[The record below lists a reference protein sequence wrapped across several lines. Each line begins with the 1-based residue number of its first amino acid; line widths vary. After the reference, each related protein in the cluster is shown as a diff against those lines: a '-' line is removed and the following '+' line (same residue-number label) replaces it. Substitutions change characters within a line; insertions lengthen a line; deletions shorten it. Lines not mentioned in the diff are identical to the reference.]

1 LNHLR
6 LIRAPDYVY
15 AHSNKGIA
23 LTCLGDL
30 QAMLSRHYEASEC
43 YAQAIAAFDEALSR
57 APGDVYAHN
66 NKGLA
71 LRNLGD
77 SQAKLSRR
85 DDASKNYAEAIAA
98 FDVALHIAPD
108 HVQIHNNRANVLKSL
123 GELQARLSQRDEAS
137 PLEGERMPTI
147 HKKLYQ
153 VFLSHSSGD
162 KAHVEKIAVRLVN
175 EAGINPFLDK
185 WHLVPGEPWQE
196 ALEEALGES
205 ETCAVFLGPAGLG
218 PWENEEMRAALDER
232 VKDKSL
238 RVIPVLLP
246 RADPKDNKTLP
257 RFLRRLTWVDFRTG
271 IDEEEPFHRLVAGI
285 KGQSPGRGPSQP
297 VRTYIPPVSASIVRS
312 WFNNVINPVLSQ
324 LRRELPYLEKKEWSW
339 QVSPRRLECI
349 HQINFSLTHA
359 EDTFNQLLRFYPDIK
374 EMFRLYEQ
382 GGEHKKVGGVLTR

>member
-23 LTCLGDL
+23 LTCLADL
-30 QAMLSRHYEASEC
+30 QAMLSQHYEASEC
-43 YAQAIAAFDEALSR
+43 YAQAIGAFDE
-57 APGDVYAHN
+57 
-66 NKGLA
+66 
-71 LRNLGD
+71 
-77 SQAKLSRR
+77 
-85 DDASKNYAEAIAA
+85 
-98 FDVALHIAPD
+98 ALHIAPD
-108 HVQIHNNRANVLKSL
+108 HVQIYNRANVLKSL

-137 PLEGERMPTI
+137 PSEGERVPTT
-147 HKKLYQ
+147 HKKLYH

-162 KAHVEKIAVRLVN
+162 KAHVEKIAVRLAD

-246 RADPKDNKTLP
+246 GANPKDNKTLP
-257 RFLRRLTWVDFRTG
+257 RFLRRLTWVDFRT
-271 IDEEEPFHRLVAGI
+271 
-285 KGQSPGRGPSQP
+285 
-297 VRTYIPPVSASIVRS
+297 
-312 WFNNVINPVLSQ
+312 
-324 LRRELPYLEKKEWSW
+324 
-339 QVSPRRLECI
+339 
-349 HQINFSLTHA
+349 
-359 EDTFNQLLRFYPDIK
+359 
-374 EMFRLYEQ
+374 
-382 GGEHKKVGGVLTR
+382 